1 MSSISVQ
8 QKSNQIK
15 LTIAGFVLLT
25 FIGYFCIGLPLAVL
39 PVYIHKDLGYSEIV
53 AGVVISLQY
62 ATTFLTRG
70 YAGNMVDKKGPKP
83 AVIISMICFILSGI
97 LLYISFHTR
106 SHAALSLTLLVI
118 TRLITGCAEGMVGA
132 SPINWAMLVVG
143 KEHTATAISYNGI
156 ASYGA
161 LAVGAPLGVIINKHF
176 TIGGIGFSI
185 VIAALLGL
193 IYGSRKKAVKGSF
206 QKSEN
211 KSFGK
216 VLKIVAPYGICLGL
230 AGLGFGAISNFITL
244 YFDYFHWNDAA
255 LCLTIFSTLFIV
267 GRLIFGNSINK
278 HGGLIVSLFCL
289 AIETIGLFILWIAHI
304 PNIALIGAGITG
316 LGFSLVFPALGVV
329 AVNKVSDSNKGAALA
344 GYGLFI
350 DISLGLTGPL
360 SGSVIKFGGMH
371 SLFSFSSVMVGI
383 GLLLCFYLRKTET
396 KNQL

>member
-1 MSSISVQ
+1 MSSISIP
-8 QKSNQIK
+8 QKTNQIK

-25 FIGYFCIGLPLAVL
+25 FVGYFCIGLPLAVL

-83 AVIISMICFILSGI
+83 AVIISMTCFILSGI
-97 LLYISFHTR
+97 LLYISFYTR
-106 SHAALSLTLLVI
+106 NHATLSLTLLVI
-118 TRLITGCAEGMVGA
+118 TRLITGCAEGMIGA

-176 TIGGIGFSI
+176 TIGGIGIVI

-193 IYGSRKKAVKGSF
+193 IYGGRKKAIQGSF
-206 QKSEN
+206 KKNEN

-244 YFDYFHWNDAA
+244 YYDFFHWNDAA
-255 LCLTIFSTLFIV
+255 LCLTVFSTLFIV
-267 GRLIFGNSINK
+267 GRLIFGNAINR
-278 HGGLIVSLFCL
+278 HGGIVVSLFCL
-289 AIETIGLFILWIAHI
+289 TIETIGLFILWTAHV

-329 AVNKVSDSNKGAALA
+329 AVDKVSDSNKGAALA

-360 SGSVIKFGGMH
+360 SGSVIKFWGMH

-383 GLLLCFYLRKTET
+383 GLVLCFYLKKVQT
-396 KNQL
+396 KSQL